1 MIEGSVDMVLSVGI
15 ITLGGFCALI
25 MWQDFVQM
33 VLLVN
38 ICSKWT
44 RVLLVSLFH
53 QWKYP
58 EFFFSL
64 LHSPR
69 FELPA
74 SDVGQKDTKKLIVIC
89 HFCGDTKHKAMYCD
103 KVSNDVKDQ
112 MNAEEIA
119 VSILLFCC
127 FFFVLFLFLFV
138 SYKYP
143 ILITFLWSCF
153 TLRILLTFTSQIL
166 FLWSGMKYWALF
178 SSFHVT
184 FYVIIFSKIHYQ
196 F

>member
-1 MIEGSVDMVLSVGI
+1 MLHMPFLFQMPAITKNVLFYTSILIVKLKIVLGMIEGSVDMVLSVGI

-127 FFFVLFLFLFV
+127 FFFVFICKLQV
-138 SYKYP
+138 SHSYHFFMK
-143 ILITFLWSCF
+143 
-153 TLRILLTFTSQIL
+153 LL
-166 FLWSGMKYWALF
+166 
-178 SSFHVT
+178 H
-184 FYVIIFSKIHYQ
+184 SKNLTYLH
-196 F
+196 